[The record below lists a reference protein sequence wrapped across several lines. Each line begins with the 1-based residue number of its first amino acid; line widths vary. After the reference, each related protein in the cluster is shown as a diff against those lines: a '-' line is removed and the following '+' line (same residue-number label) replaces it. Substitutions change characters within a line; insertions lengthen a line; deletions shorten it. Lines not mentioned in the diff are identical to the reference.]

1 MLQRQVLENLGFAA
15 STGQLWGVTGEL
27 AGQLRKMNAFND
39 PKNLYALCGPC
50 ESSSGLR

>member
-15 STGQLWGVTGEL
+15 SMAQLSGFTAEL
-27 AGQLRKMNAFND
+27 AGQLRKMNTFND

-50 ESSSGLR
+50 ESSSGSR